1 MSMAKKKK
9 FGNPAKEKAYRE
21 ALKKAKQSKRLE
33 LNPTYKIGGPDP
45 NKIVFAEVTDTSGK
59 KSATIQWEDN
69 DTIYNGIDTKE
80 KFHKTMKDSAGEYEF
95 IMSAAG
101 SNHVYVTV
109 EGTHYKNF
117 KMDRKSAYWEWDMIW
132 HKDGCPAILKGFE
145 KGGSFDPAVMMHYL
159 AQ

>member
-59 KSATIQWEDN
+59 KSATIQWK
-69 DTIYNGIDTKE
+69 IMIPS
-80 KFHKTMKDSAGEYEF
+80 TMGL
-95 IMSAAG
+95 
-101 SNHVYVTV
+101 
-109 EGTHYKNF
+109 
-117 KMDRKSAYWEWDMIW
+117 
-132 HKDGCPAILKGFE
+132 ILK
-145 KGGSFDPAVMMHYL
+145 KSFIK
-159 AQ
+159 Q